1 MCFQNYIFNYTT
13 GDWRDVVHIR
23 DVVVNYT
30 YNYLDN
36 NTGHYILAAYNSQ
49 NQQARMEFTRSGFV
63 RNNATALLESTIK
76 VGWGRPFFEN
86 NYIVNEDNDFE
97 METYPKL
104 E

>member
-1 MCFQNYIFNYTT
+1 M
-13 GDWRDVVHIR
+13 VHIR
-23 DVVVNYT
+23 DVVVNFT
-30 YNYLDN
+30 FNYMDN
-36 NTGHYILAAYNSQ
+36 NTGHYILNTENSD
-49 NQQARMEFTRSGFV
+49 NQQARQEFTRSGFI

-76 VGWGRPFFEN
+76 IGRGRPFFEN